1 MLGFSRSVFLFDEVC
16 KIHHQIFIEDTFYLS
31 MKDFPEGVA
40 LVIGGSGGVGMS
52 ICEELAR
59 AGSDVALTYKTNKN
73 NALNAVKKVQ
83 TIGRKA
89 DCYALSIGDVAQVES
104 VVKTVSAKTRI
115 HTVVI
120 AAGSDIEQVMIR
132 DMSAK
137 QWQDVIDADLNGF
150 FNVVRSTLPALKA
163 GGGGSYVHISSAGLQ
178 KWPPRDVLS
187 VAPKAA
193 IESLIQGISKEEGE
207 FNIRANSVLL
217 GVIETGIFLRLLKDG
232 TFDDAWINATQ
243 SMLALRRWGKP
254 EEIAHAVVYL
264 ASQRAAYVTG
274 QTIAV
279 DGGYGI

>member
-1 MLGFSRSVFLFDEVC
+1 MLVYHVAAEYLLTYMNSNTNSN
-16 KIHHQIFIEDTFYLS
+16 IED
-31 MKDFPEGVA
+31 FPAGTA
-40 LVIGGSGGVGMS
+40 LVVGGSGGVGMS

-59 AGSDVALTYKTNKN
+59 AGSDVALTYLSNKE
-73 NALNAVKKVQ
+73 NAEQAVKSVQ
-83 TIGRKA
+83 GMGCKA
-89 DCYALSIGDVAQVES
+89 TAYQMSISDKA
-104 VVKTVSAKTRI
+104 TVSSVIKEITAKDRL

-120 AAGSDIEQVMIR
+120 AAGSDIAQVMIR
-132 DMSAK
+132 DMDVE
-137 QWQDVIDADLNGF
+137 QWKEVIDNDLNGF
-150 FNVVRSTLPALKA
+150 YNVVRETLPAMKK

-193 IESLIQGISKEEGE
+193 IESLMQGIAKEEGE

-217 GVIETGIFLRLLKDG
+217 GVIETGIFLRLLEDG
-232 TFDDAWINATQ
+232 TFDERWIEATQ
-243 SMLALRRWGKP
+243 SMLSLRRWGKP

-279 DGGYGI
+279 DGGYGV

>member
-1 MLGFSRSVFLFDEVC
+1 MDIV
-16 KIHHQIFIEDTFYLS
+16 
-31 MKDFPEGVA
+31 KDFPEGIA
-40 LVIGGSGGVGMS
+40 LVVGGSGGAGMS

-59 AGSDVALTYKTNKN
+59 AGSDVALTYRSNKD
-73 NALNAVKKVQ
+73 NAMVAEKKVQ
-83 TIGRKA
+83 QLGQQA
-89 DCYALSIGDVAQVES
+89 QAYAMSIGDAAQVES
-104 VVKTVSAKTRI
+104 VVRQITAEARL
-115 HTVVI
+115 HTVVV
-120 AAGSDIEQVMIR
+120 AAGSDIDQVMIR

-137 QWQDVIDADLNGF
+137 QWQDVIDADLGGF
-150 FNVVRSTLPALKA
+150 FNVVRATLPALKA

-193 IESLIQGISKEEGE
+193 IESLIQGIAKEEGE

-232 TFDDAWINATQ
+232 TFGDDWIKATQ

-264 ASQRAAYVTG
+264 ASQRAGYVTG
-274 QTIAV
+274 QTISV

>member
-1 MLGFSRSVFLFDEVC
+1 ME
-16 KIHHQIFIEDTFYLS
+16 H
-31 MKDFPEGVA
+31 FPGGMA
-40 LVIGGSGGVGMS
+40 LVVGGSGGVGMS
-52 ICEELAR
+52 ICAELAR
-59 AGSDVALTYKTNKN
+59 AGSDVALTYLSNKD
-73 NALNAVKKVQ
+73 NAEQ
-83 TIGRKA
+83 
-89 DCYALSIGDVAQVES
+89 
-104 VVKTVSAKTRI
+104 VVKTVRELGRKAVCYPMSISDRSAVRSVVKEVTAEHRL

-120 AAGSDIEQVMIR
+120 AAGSDIAQVLIR
-132 DMSAK
+132 DMDVS
-137 QWQDVIDADLNGF
+137 QWQEVIDNDLNGF
-150 FNVVRSTLPALKA
+150 FSVVQETLPALKK

-193 IESLIQGISKEEGE
+193 IESLMQGIAKEEGE

-232 TFDDAWINATQ
+232 TFDDQWVEATQ
-243 SMLALRRWGKP
+243 SMLSLRRWGKP

-279 DGGYGI
+279 DGGYGV